1 MANKKTN
8 KPNDKHISLMV
19 SEELYDWLGEK
30 MATYGSR
37 SQVIRVLLGQ
47 LREIEGVRPRKRAG

>member
-8 KPNDKHISLMV
+8 KPNDKHISLMIP
-19 SEELYDWLGEK
+19 EDLYAWLGEK
-30 MATYGSR
+30 VAIYGSR

-47 LREIEGVRPRKRAG
+47 LRESEGVRSRKRAG